1 MIRRTSVTT
10 LDEALQMF
18 TAEKRAKNLTK
29 RTIEGYE
36 AQIKQFLKDSDISLN
51 DSVTVLNKHIILSYV
66 NFLLAKDISH
76 ESVNA
81 YLRPI
86 RVFMNWLY
94 DNEYVNEK
102 IKVEM
107 VKGQEQKIKFYN
119 EEELELLCKKPAK
132 DCSFTEHR
140 TFVIVCFCLATGAR
154 VGTLIDIKRED
165 LNLNEHYV
173 IYTHLKN
180 KSSQMIPLS
189 PSIVDILR
197 DYLKTWDIGD
207 YIFCDNYGNKAT
219 VAAIRSALNNYCT
232 KRGVKPRGI
241 HALRHSFAREWIKN
255 NGNSYQLQR
264 MLTHKSTEMV
274 KKYVNLY
281 AEDIQIEEYAPIEY
295 FVKNNKKIKRN

>member
-140 TFVIVCFCLATGAR
+140 TYVIVCFILSTGAR
-154 VGTLIDIKRED
+154 ASTVINIKRED
-165 LNLNEHYV
+165 LNLQEKYV
-173 IYTHLKN
+173 VFTHLKN
-180 KSSQMIPLS
+180 KKSAIIPLS
-189 PSIVDILR
+189 PSIVRILTE
-197 DYLKTWDIGD
+197 YLRTWDIGD
-207 YIFCDNYGNKAT
+207 YIFCDNYGKQST
-219 VAAIRSALNNYCT
+219 VVAIRGALNNYCT
-232 KRGVKPRGI
+232 KRNVKPRGI
-241 HALRHSFAREWIKN
+241 HALRHSFSRCWIR
-255 NGNSYQLQR
+255 NGGGTFQLQQ
-264 MLTHKSTEMV
+264 MLTHSDLTMTRR
-274 KKYVNLY
+274 YVQLFS
-281 AEDIQIEEYAPIEY
+281 EDLMDLKGEL
-295 FVKNNKKIKRN
+295 